1 MLRIGIA
8 GTGWMGSSRAKV
20 LAATEDVK
28 VVGALTRTAEKAANM
43 GVAAFTDYAQMLDV
57 VDAVVV
63 CLPNAVHSEY
73 ALKALK
79 AGKHVLVEY
88 PLCTTVAQI
97 DPLRQVAQVNNLVL
111 MVGNTIEHEPMFKYV
126 QAARP
131 HLGQILSAASRV
143 AAYDPGLASS
153 WFLNP
158 NITGPVFAAL
168 HYHHIEY
175 YRRFIGDVTHITA
188 LDQCDSTSIIG
199 GVMSMTHNTRAISTI
214 HWHLIATPPAPGNNE
229 AHVPRCMW
237 LNGTDDSLTIV
248 ENNGKSNAI
257 WGHGGDGRV
266 DVFDNDD
273 WGLSDST
280 QEFITAIRGEFDHIA
295 RLDSDIATLQV
306 GLRAAEAARK

>member
-1 MLRIGIA
+1 
-8 GTGWMGSSRAKV
+8 
-20 LAATEDVK
+20 
-28 VVGALTRTAEKAANM
+28 
-43 GVAAFTDYAQMLDV
+43 
-57 VDAVVV
+57 
-63 CLPNAVHSEY
+63 
-73 ALKALK
+73 
-79 AGKHVLVEY
+79 
-88 PLCTTVAQI
+88 
-97 DPLRQVAQVNNLVL
+97 
-111 MVGNTIEHEPMFKYV
+111 
-126 QAARP
+126 
-131 HLGQILSAASRV
+131 
-143 AAYDPGLASS
+143 
-153 WFLNP
+153 
-158 NITGPVFAAL
+158 
-168 HYHHIEY
+168 
-175 YRRFIGDVTHITA
+175 
-188 LDQCDSTSIIG
+188 
-199 GVMSMTHNTRAISTI
+199 MTHNTRAISTI